1 MLAKKA
7 YSLALEHYTI
17 QGGRTMTTATHSTAD
32 STTDRTDRAHSA
44 HNRTQ
49 SLISTVA
56 ALFTD
61 KGRGESPLSRLNVG
75 DIQSALIAFICDG
88 DKAHTARSK
97 ILRRVFSAERLTR
110 LCGE

>member
-1 MLAKKA
+1 
-7 YSLALEHYTI
+7 
-17 QGGRTMTTATHSTAD
+17 MTTATHSTAD
-32 STTDRTDRAHSA
+32 STTDRTDRAH
-44 HNRTQ
+44 NRTQRGVQHTQ
-49 SLISTVA
+49 SLISTAA

-61 KGRGESPLSRLNVG
+61 KGRGESPLSRLNVS

>member
-1 MLAKKA
+1 
-7 YSLALEHYTI
+7 
-17 QGGRTMTTATHSTAD
+17 MTTATHSTAD
-32 STTDRTDRAHSA
+32 STTDRTDSA
-44 HNRTQ
+44 HNRTQRGIQHTQ

-56 ALFTD
+56 ALFTNI
-61 KGRGESPLSRLNVG
+61 KVG

>member
-1 MLAKKA
+1 
-7 YSLALEHYTI
+7 
-17 QGGRTMTTATHSTAD
+17 MTTATHRTAD
-32 STTDRTDRAHSA
+32 STTDRTDSA
-44 HNRTQ
+44 HNRTQRGVQHTQ

-61 KGRGESPLSRLNVG
+61 KGRDVTLFHRINVRG

-88 DKAHTARSK
+88 DRAHTARSK

>member
-1 MLAKKA
+1 
-7 YSLALEHYTI
+7 
-17 QGGRTMTTATHSTAD
+17 MTTATHSTAD
-32 STTDRTDRAHSA
+32 STTDRTDRAHS
-44 HNRTQ
+44 TQ

>member
-1 MLAKKA
+1 
-7 YSLALEHYTI
+7 
-17 QGGRTMTTATHSTAD
+17 MTTATRTAD
-32 STTDRTDRAHSA
+32 STTDRTDRAH
-44 HNRTQ
+44 NYTQTGVQGTQ
-49 SLISTVA
+49 SLLMTVA

-61 KGRGESPLSRLNVG
+61 KGRGESPLYRLNVRG

>member
-1 MLAKKA
+1 
-7 YSLALEHYTI
+7 
-17 QGGRTMTTATHSTAD
+17 MTTATHRTAD
-32 STTDRTDRAHSA
+32 STTDSTDSAHSTQRGVQ
-44 HNRTQ
+44 HTQ

-56 ALFTD
+56 AL
-61 KGRGESPLSRLNVG
+61 LSRINAG

>member
-1 MLAKKA
+1 
-7 YSLALEHYTI
+7 
-17 QGGRTMTTATHSTAD
+17 MTTATHSTAD
-32 STTDRTDRAHSA
+32 STTDRTDSA
-44 HNRTQ
+44 HNRTQRGIQHTQ

-56 ALFTD
+56 AL
-61 KGRGESPLSRLNVG
+61 LSARYS

>member
-1 MLAKKA
+1 
-7 YSLALEHYTI
+7 
-17 QGGRTMTTATHSTAD
+17 MTTATHSTAD
-32 STTDRTDRAHSA
+32 STTDRTHS
-44 HNRTQ
+44 TQ

-56 ALFTD
+56 ALFIS
-61 KGRGESPLSRLNVG
+61 KGRGREAAYCGNRPLHCGMS

>member
-1 MLAKKA
+1 
-7 YSLALEHYTI
+7 
-17 QGGRTMTTATHSTAD
+17 MTTATHSTAD
-32 STTDRTDRAHSA
+32 STTDRTDRAH
-44 HNRTQ
+44 NRTQRGVQHTQ

-56 ALFTD
+56 AL
-61 KGRGESPLSRLNVG
+61 LSRLNVG

>member
-1 MLAKKA
+1 
-7 YSLALEHYTI
+7 
-17 QGGRTMTTATHSTAD
+17 MTTATRTAD
-32 STTDRTDRAHSA
+32 STTNRSTDSA
-44 HNRTQ
+44 HNRTQRGVQHTQ

-61 KGRGESPLSRLNVG
+61 KGRDVTPFHRINVRG
-75 DIQSALIAFICDG
+75 DIQSAVIAFICDG

>member
-1 MLAKKA
+1 
-7 YSLALEHYTI
+7 
-17 QGGRTMTTATHSTAD
+17 MTTATHSTAD
-32 STTDRTDRAHSA
+32 STTDRTDSAHSA

-56 ALFTD
+56 AL
-61 KGRGESPLSRLNVG
+61 LSRLNVG

>member
-1 MLAKKA
+1 
-7 YSLALEHYTI
+7 
-17 QGGRTMTTATHSTAD
+17 MTTATHSTAD
-32 STTDRTDRAHSA
+32 STTNRSTDRAHS
-44 HNRTQ
+44 TQ

-61 KGRGESPLSRLNVG
+61 KGRGESPLYRLNVRG

>member
-1 MLAKKA
+1 M
-7 YSLALEHYTI
+7 TI
-17 QGGRTMTTATHSTAD
+17 ATHSTAD
-32 STTDRTDRAHSA
+32 STTDRTDSA
-44 HNRTQ
+44 HNRTQRGIQHTQ

-56 ALFTD
+56 ALFTNI
-61 KGRGESPLSRLNVG
+61 KVG

>member
-1 MLAKKA
+1 
-7 YSLALEHYTI
+7 
-17 QGGRTMTTATHSTAD
+17 MTTATHSTAD
-32 STTDRTDRAHSA
+32 STTDRTDSAHSA

-56 ALFTD
+56 ALYIS
-61 KGRGESPLSRLNVG
+61 KGRGREAAYCGNRPLHCDMS

>member
-1 MLAKKA
+1 M
-7 YSLALEHYTI
+7 TI
-17 QGGRTMTTATHSTAD
+17 ATHSTAD
-32 STTDRTDRAHSA
+32 STTDRTDNAHS
-44 HNRTQ
+44 TQ
-49 SLISTVA
+49 SLISTAA

-61 KGRGESPLSRLNVG
+61 KGRGREAAYCGNRPLHCGMS

>member
-1 MLAKKA
+1 
-7 YSLALEHYTI
+7 
-17 QGGRTMTTATHSTAD
+17 MTTATHSTAD
-32 STTDRTDRAHSA
+32 STTDRTDRAHS
-44 HNRTQ
+44 TQ

-56 ALFTD
+56 ALFAD

>member
-1 MLAKKA
+1 
-7 YSLALEHYTI
+7 
-17 QGGRTMTTATHSTAD
+17 MTTATHSTAD
-32 STTDRTDRAHSA
+32 STTDRTDSAHSA

-56 ALFTD
+56 ALFIS
-61 KGRGESPLSRLNVG
+61 KGRGREAAYCGNRPLHCDMS

>member
-1 MLAKKA
+1 
-7 YSLALEHYTI
+7 
-17 QGGRTMTTATHSTAD
+17 MTTATHRTAD
-32 STTDRTDRAHSA
+32 STTDRTDSAHSTQRSVQ
-44 HNRTQ
+44 RTQ

-56 ALFTD
+56 AL
-61 KGRGESPLSRLNVG
+61 LSARYS